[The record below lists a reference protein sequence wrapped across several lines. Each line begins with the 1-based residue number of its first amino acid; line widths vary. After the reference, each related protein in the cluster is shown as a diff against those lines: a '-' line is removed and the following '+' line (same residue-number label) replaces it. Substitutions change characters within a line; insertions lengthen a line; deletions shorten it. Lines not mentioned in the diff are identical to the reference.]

1 MGGLLVVDG
10 WLYIMHASF
19 NVRVMCLP
27 LCVTNM
33 VTDEIFCVPERLGR
47 LSLIGVRFMCFNVY
61 TLNCSSCCIKHKLKC
76 SPIRVSFSCWAEK
89 LFISV

>member
-1 MGGLLVVDG
+1 MDRVEGFNE

-27 LCVTNM
+27 YVSQIM
-33 VTDEIFCVPERLGR
+33 VTDEIFCVPERLS
-47 LSLIGVRFMCFNVY
+47 LSLIGVRFMCFDVY

-89 LFISV
+89 VFISV